1 MKKIVFL
8 TLAAALFS
16 ACGVQK
22 HNAAKQQEKSK
33 PEQTMET
40 TRTDR
45 MNGAYTAQRP
55 LNDEEKELFET
66 VMAEYVGV
74 KYTPESVATQVVAG
88 TNYRFICTA
97 EPLTRD
103 PQTFKAE
110 ITIFQ
115 PLPSQGEARITNI
128 KRL

>member
-1 MKKIVFL
+1 MKKIVIS

-16 ACGVQK
+16 ACGVQT

-33 PEQTMET
+33 TEQTMET

-66 VMAEYVGV
+66 VMAKYVGV

-88 TNYRFICTA
+88 INYRFVCTA
-97 EPLTRD
+97 EPMTQAS
-103 PQTFKAE
+103 QTFKAE

-115 PLPSQGEARITNI
+115 PLPDRGEAQITKI
-128 KRL
+128 RQL